1 MGDQKRDNYKT
12 IVSVILGRVQG
23 IIICLTRTKG
33 EENNP
38 KKVKTYLS
46 LE

>member
-12 IVSVILGRVQG
+12 MVSVILGKVQG

-38 KKVKTYLS
+38 KKVITYLS